1 MSIEYRV
8 EEWSV
13 DTRKWVIKSPRKLTN
28 EEVFEIYN
36 EHVGFF
42 DSAFTLCSHGFEG
55 IEVIFTGTEYGDN
68 SEYEIYG
75 DFKEEEE

>member
-1 MSIEYRV
+1 MNEYRV

-13 DTRKWVIKSPRKLTN
+13 DTRKWVIKSPRKLTR

-36 EHVGFF
+36 ENFGLDEIEFKL
-42 DSAFTLCSHGFEG
+42 SGKFEG
-55 IEVIFTGTEYGDN
+55 IIVRYTGTLYGDA
-68 SEYEIYG
+68 SEWELYG

>member
-1 MSIEYRV
+1 MNEYRV

-13 DTRKWVIKSPRKLTN
+13 DTRKWKIKSPRQLTN

-36 EHVGFF
+36 EHFSFSEKEIEYALSGK
-42 DSAFTLCSHGFEG
+42 FEG
-55 IEVIFTGTEYGDN
+55 IKVYYVGTTYGD
-68 SEYEIYG
+68 SGEYEIYG